1 MNQTNQ
7 KQFAGVWLDHHKA
20 IIIGIENSDSEYT
33 VLDTVKS
40 QEEHGGSSEHSIHQT
55 EKSNL
60 LKYFKSAAKLLV
72 NYDEVLLFG
81 PGTAQEQF
89 QKHLQEDNQF
99 KKSKIVVDSADQ
111 MTEPQMVMKVREYF
125 KSRQS

>member
-20 IIIGIENSDSEYT
+20 TIIAMENEDAEYT
-33 VLDTVKS
+33 VLDKVES
-40 QEEHGGSSEHSIHQT
+40 AEEHGGSSEHSIHKT
-55 EKSNL
+55 EQADQ
-60 LKYFKSAAKLLV
+60 LKYFKSVAKLLV

-89 QKHLQEDNQF
+89 QKHLQEDTQF
-99 KKSKIVVDSADQ
+99 KNSKIVIDSSDKL
-111 MTEPQMVMKVREYF
+111 TDPQMISKVREFF